1 MKERSL
7 RDIMEVKVVELMCLA
22 LLSAGSADLF
32 CRCSVINIPPSLL
45 INDPLRYFRVVT
57 LMTQR
62 CSLKNRAAVRAKTDS
77 CLAMNHT

>member
-1 MKERSL
+1 MKRQSL
-7 RDIMEVKVVELMCLA
+7 RDIAEVKVVELMCLA

-62 CSLKNRAAVRAKTDS
+62 CSLKKQSRSRGERLTAV
-77 CLAMNHT
+77 